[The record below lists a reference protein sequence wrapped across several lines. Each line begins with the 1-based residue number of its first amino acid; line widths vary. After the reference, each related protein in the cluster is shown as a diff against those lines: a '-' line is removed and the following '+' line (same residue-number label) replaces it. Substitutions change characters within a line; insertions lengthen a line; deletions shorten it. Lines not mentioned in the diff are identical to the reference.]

1 MEHTMINVLLV
12 DDEAIVREGIKHLID
27 WNNLGFC
34 ICGEAS
40 NGEEALEKIRKYQP
54 GLVLLDIRMPKLY
67 GTDLIAKVRDE
78 EFTGDFIILS
88 GYSDFCKCQYKNVGF
103 ISYKRVGKP
112 TCLYDIF

>member
-40 NGEEALEKIRKYQP
+40 NGEEALEKSQKIPAWPCPFGHPHAKALRYRPHCKSP
-54 GLVLLDIRMPKLY
+54 RRRLY
-67 GTDLIAKVRDE
+67 R
-78 EFTGDFIILS
+78 
-88 GYSDFCKCQYKNVGF
+88 
-103 ISYKRVGKP
+103 
-112 TCLYDIF
+112 